1 MKIKRIIL
9 PIFTLGVMGF
19 VLASCGSETDKNNDS
34 KVNTG
39 DNIESHTHTYGDW
52 TTTKEATESEKGSRE
67 KTCTVCGDKVKEEIA
82 KLDHDYEITYTWT
95 ADAST
100 CTARAVC
107 KRNSSH
113 VLEETVNS
121 TTEAI
126 TEPTFLKAGT
136 GKTVANFTNSAFTKQ
151 SLNAIFEIPMK
162 DFERVENKV
171 YFGTYPQTK
180 VEATAENGLSSIL
193 FDNTWT
199 SYRYYLYGEVA
210 DYMYYKD
217 IDIDDNGTYDYRGVR
232 FSDFRANNC
241 LSVSYDIATRQSLY
255 GYNTYV
261 TYWFK
266 YEPIEWNILSEE
278 NGKALIVANPI
289 LDAQEFNPS
298 DNGSAFLHNGKTG
311 YDNNYE
317 LSSIRLWLNNNFY
330 NTAFNTTQKAKI
342 EETEVKNDA
351 YSTGYTTNSYAC
363 DDTNDN
369 IFLLSVQELAIYSS
383 EINPIIKATGTDY
396 ALCQNL
402 FVNTDSGS
410 SKTSSWL
417 LRSPGS
423 SSKTSPKSVVLVKE
437 DGTKGNNDT
446 KWTYNGVRPACWIEL

>member
-1 MKIKRIIL
+1 M
-9 PIFTLGVMGF
+9 
-19 VLASCGSETDKNNDS
+19 
-34 KVNTG
+34 
-39 DNIESHTHTYGDW
+39 
-52 TTTKEATESEKGSRE
+52 
-67 KTCTVCGDKVKEEIA
+67 
-82 KLDHDYEITYTWT
+82 
-95 ADAST
+95 
-100 CTARAVC
+100 
-107 KRNSSH
+107 
-113 VLEETVNS
+113 LEETVNS

-151 SLNAIFEIPMK
+151 SRNVTFEIPMK
-162 DFERVENKV
+162 NFERVENKV
-171 YFGTYPQTK
+171 YFGTYPQTR
-180 VEATAENGLSSIL
+180 VEATAENGLSSIS
-193 FDNTWT
+193 FDSTWT
-199 SYRYYLYGEVA
+199 SYRYYLYGEVD

-217 IDIDDNGTYDYRGVR
+217 IDIDDNGTYDYRGVY
-232 FSDFRANNC
+232 FKDFRPNNC
-241 LSVSYDIATRQSLY
+241 LIASYNYETRQDKN
-255 GYNTYV
+255 GYTTYV

-298 DNGSAFLHNGKTG
+298 DEGSSFLHNGKTG
-311 YDNNYE
+311 NDNNYE

-330 NTAFNTTQKAKI
+330 NTAFNTTQKTKI

-369 IFLLSVQELAIYSS
+369 IFLLSVQELAVYSS
-383 EINPIIKATGTDY
+383 EISPIIKATGTDY

-402 FVNTDSGS
+402 FVNTNSGS
-410 SKTSSWL
+410 SKTSAWL

-423 SSKTSPKSVVLVKE
+423 FSKTTPKNVVFVKE
-437 DGTKGNNDT
+437 DGTSDVTVT

>member
-1 MKIKRIIL
+1 MKLKRIIL
-9 PIFTLGVMGF
+9 PIVTLGVMGF
-19 VLASCGSETDKNNDS
+19 ALVSCGSETDTNNDS
-34 KVNTG
+34 QTNNG
-39 DNIESHTHTYGDW
+39 SDHTHTYGDW

-67 KTCTVCGDKVKEEIA
+67 KTCTVCGDKVTEEIA
-82 KLDHDYEITYTWT
+82 KLDHDYEITYTWA
-95 ADAST
+95 ADDST

-107 KRNSSH
+107 KRDSSH

-126 TEPTFLKAGT
+126 TEPTFLKDGT
-136 GKTVANFTNSAFTKQ
+136 GKTVANFTNCAFTKQ
-151 SLNAIFEIPMK
+151 SRNGTFEIPMK
-162 DFERVENKV
+162 NFERVENKV

-180 VEATAENGLSSIL
+180 VEATPENGLSSIS

-199 SYRYYLYGEVA
+199 SYRYYLYGKVA

-241 LSVSYDIATRQSLY
+241 LYASYDYDTRQSLN
-255 GYNTYV
+255 GYTTYV

-298 DNGSAFLHNGKTG
+298 NEGSSFHNGKTG

-330 NTAFNTTQKAKI
+330 NTSFNSIQKNKI

-369 IFLLSVQELAIYSS
+369 IFLLSVQELALYSS
-383 EINPIIKATGTDY
+383 EISPIIKAAGTDY

-402 FVNTDSGS
+402 YVNTNPGS
-410 SKTSSWL
+410 SKTSAWL

-423 SSKTSPKSVVLVKE
+423 FSKTTPKNVVLVKE
-437 DGTKGNNDT
+437 DGTSDVTDT
-446 KWTYNGVRPACWIEL
+446 KYTYNGIRPACWIEL

>member
-1 MKIKRIIL
+1 MKLKRIIL
-9 PIFTLGVMGF
+9 PIVTLGVMGF
-19 VLASCGSETDKNNDS
+19 ALASCGSEKDTNNNS
-34 KVNTG
+34 QTNTG
-39 DNIESHTHTYGDW
+39 SDHTHTYGDW

-67 KTCTVCGDKVKEEIA
+67 KTCTVCGDKVTEEIA
-82 KLDHDYEITYTWT
+82 KLDHDYEITYTWA

-107 KRNSSH
+107 KRDSSH

-126 TEPTFLKAGT
+126 TEATFLKAGT

-151 SLNAIFEIPMK
+151 SRNVTFEIPMK
-162 DFERVENKV
+162 NFERVENKV

-180 VEATAENGLSSIL
+180 VEATAENGLSSIS

-241 LSVSYDIATRQSLY
+241 LAASYDIVTRQDKY
-255 GYNTYV
+255 GYTTYV

-298 DNGSAFLHNGKTG
+298 DEGTPFTHNGKTG
-311 YDNNYE
+311 FDNNYE

-330 NTAFNTTQKAKI
+330 NTAFNTTQKTKI

-369 IFLLSVQELAIYSS
+369 IFLLSVQELAVYSS
-383 EINPIIKATGTDY
+383 EISPIIKATGTDY

-402 FVNTDSGS
+402 FVNTNSGS
-410 SKTSSWL
+410 SKTSAWL

-423 SSKTSPKSVVLVKE
+423 FSKTTPKNVVFVKE
-437 DGTKGNNDT
+437 DGTSDVTVT

>member
-1 MKIKRIIL
+1 
-9 PIFTLGVMGF
+9 
-19 VLASCGSETDKNNDS
+19 
-34 KVNTG
+34 
-39 DNIESHTHTYGDW
+39 
-52 TTTKEATESEKGSRE
+52 
-67 KTCTVCGDKVKEEIA
+67 
-82 KLDHDYEITYTWT
+82 
-95 ADAST
+95 
-100 CTARAVC
+100 
-107 KRNSSH
+107 
-113 VLEETVNS
+113 
-121 TTEAI
+121 
-126 TEPTFLKAGT
+126 
-136 GKTVANFTNSAFTKQ
+136 
-151 SLNAIFEIPMK
+151 
-162 DFERVENKV
+162 
-171 YFGTYPQTK
+171 
-180 VEATAENGLSSIL
+180 
-193 FDNTWT
+193 
-199 SYRYYLYGEVA
+199 
-210 DYMYYKD
+210 
-217 IDIDDNGTYDYRGVR
+217 
-232 FSDFRANNC
+232 
-241 LSVSYDIATRQSLY
+241 
-255 GYNTYV
+255 
-261 TYWFK
+261 
-266 YEPIEWNILSEE
+266 IEWNILSEE

-298 DNGSAFLHNGKTG
+298 DNGSAFVHNGKTG
-311 YDNNYE
+311 FDNNYE

-330 NTAFNTTQKAKI
+330 NTSFNSIQKAKI

-369 IFLLSVQELAIYSS
+369 IFLLSVQELANYS